1 LTFVRAA
8 QAARCLDGARLLW
21 GAPPFNFTLNHAGYA
36 VYGLPHIHSKAF
48 MKIKN
53 AIKLIAAYAILTGA
67 HSSFSHVVLQD
78 GAAAAGAS
86 YRATLRVGHGCGTS
100 PTSAMRV
107 TIPAGFNGAQ
117 PMPKPGW
124 TLSTKVG
131 KLAQPYEAHGT
142 KYTDGVLEITWT
154 ANGPDN
160 ALPADYYD
168 EFVLRG
174 TTPTAPGPIW
184 FKVVQSCAQGSNDWV
199 EVPASGSSTKD
210 LKMPAALLEVL
221 DIRATGG
228 HSH

>member
-1 LTFVRAA
+1 
-8 QAARCLDGARLLW
+8 
-21 GAPPFNFTLNHAGYA
+21 
-36 VYGLPHIHSKAF
+36 

-53 AIKLIAAYAILTGA
+53 AIQLIAVSAILTGA
-67 HSSFSHVVLQD
+67 STSFSHVILQD

-100 PTSAMRV
+100 PTTAMRV

-117 PMPKPGW
+117 PMPKAGW

-131 KLAQPYEAHGT
+131 KLAQPYESHGT
-142 KYTDGVLEITWT
+142 KYADGVLEIIWT
-154 ANGPDN
+154 AKGPDD
-160 ALPADYYD
+160 ALPTDFYD

-184 FKVVQSCAQGSNDWV
+184 FKVVQSCAHGSNNWV
-199 EVPASGSSTKD
+199 EVPASGTSTRG
-210 LKMPAALLEVL
+210 LKMPAALLEIL
-221 DIRATGG
+221 DIQATGG